1 MNLKSKTMVRL
12 HGDRSS
18 LLNALM
24 RATSRHNRLQS
35 QAHHSLAKT
44 ATMTFQ
50 KREARKIDKDA
61 AFLKQ
66 RS

>member
-35 QAHHSLAKT
+35 QAAHHSLAKNRDHDLS
-44 ATMTFQ
+44 
-50 KREARKIDKDA
+50 KARGPKN
-61 AFLKQ
+61 
-66 RS
+66 